1 VRQHSFQVAVA
12 IFTLLSVAAVL
23 TSPVVDLDPT
33 TMRASRIAKLA
44 MRALVMPATAFVGI
58 YGTPAINDGGTQE
71 GPRCSAGADL
81 FDLICSHRC

>member
-33 TMRASRIAKLA
+33 AMRASRIAKLVI
-44 MRALVMPATAFVGI
+44 LVMPVTAFVGI
-58 YGTPAINDGGTQE
+58 YGTPAINNGGTQE